1 MRRYDEP
8 IEVRPGEVGGDL
20 GPAQFL
26 WRRKLWRVLSVET
39 RWKETADWWSPGSVD
54 GRSRTSGSPGDPGGR
69 DLLAESEVWRVVAA
83 SGRTGTPGVY
93 ELARPSGGGG
103 WLLRAVVD

>member
-8 IEVRPGEVGGDL
+8 IEVRSGEVGGDI
-20 GPAQFL
+20 GPALFL
-26 WRRKLWRVLSVET
+26 WRRRLWKVLGVEA
-39 RWKETADWWSPGSVD
+39 RWKETADWWSRPSD
-54 GRSRTSGSPGDPGGR
+54 

-83 SGRTGTPGVY
+83 SARTAEPGVY
-93 ELARPSGGGG
+93 ELARPVAGGD

>member
-8 IEVRPGEVGGDL
+8 IEVRSAEVGGSV

-26 WRRKLWRVLSVET
+26 WRRRLWRVTAIEHT
-39 RWKETADWWSPGSVD
+39 WFETADWWS
-54 GRSRTSGSPGDPGGR
+54 RPGG
-69 DLLAESEVWRVVAA
+69 DLLAESQVWRVVA
-83 SGRTGTPGVY
+83 STGPRGEPGVY
-93 ELARPSGGGG
+93 ELSCPIDGAR

>member
-8 IEVRPGEVGGDL
+8 IEVRSGEVDGDI
-20 GPAQFL
+20 GPAMFL
-26 WRRKLWRVLSVET
+26 WRRRLWKVLGVEA
-39 RWKETADWWSPGSVD
+39 RWKETADWWSRPSD
-54 GRSRTSGSPGDPGGR
+54 

-83 SGRTGTPGVY
+83 ATRSTEPGVY
-93 ELARPSGGGG
+93 ELARPVAGGD

>member
-8 IEVRPGEVGGDL
+8 IEVRSGEVDGEL
-20 GPAQFL
+20 APVQFL
-26 WRRKLWRVLSVET
+26 WRRRLWRVLSVET
-39 RWKETADWWSPGSVD
+39 RWKETADWWSWRGEGSGGVD
-54 GRSRTSGSPGDPGGR
+54 A

-83 SGRTGTPGVY
+83 PGAWASPGVY
-93 ELARPSGGGG
+93 ELAHPASGDD

>member
-8 IEVRPGEVGGDL
+8 IEVRSGEVGGDI

-26 WRRKLWRVLSVET
+26 WRRRLWRVTGVQT
-39 RWKETADWWSPGSVD
+39 RWRETSDWWSRPSD
-54 GRSRTSGSPGDPGGR
+54 
-69 DLLAESEVWRVVAA
+69 DLLVETEVWRVTAA
-83 SGRTGTPGVY
+83 SGRSASEGVY
-93 ELARPSGGGG
+93 ELACAVADGD